1 MRFSPKQIHFF
12 LTKEL
17 TLAHRIGIGAMLISL
32 MLLPISYI
40 LAALVLLFFIVLCFT
55 APFLPGFSFFLPIVS
70 RGRSGQGAVAVTFD
84 DGPDPAST
92 PKLLALLS
100 KYETMA
106 TFYVTGR
113 RAEQYPH
120 LVREIVSHGH
130 TIGNHTYSHDNFIMF
145 KGEDALK
152 EEIRRAQEV
161 LHRLGIFP
169 CTFRPPVG
177 VTSPKLNCVLMQ
189 LNMYVV
195 NFSRR
200 AGDRGNRQVTHL
212 ARKILK
218 KLRPGDI
225 IMLHD
230 TPPRKKKMD
239 QHWLVEVERLLNGI
253 EKLNL
258 KIIPLTA
265 LIDRPVMA
273 DSDCGCKI

>member
-1 MRFSPKQIHFF
+1 MKYSPKQIQSLF
-12 LTKEL
+12 TKEL
-17 TLAHRIGIGAMLISL
+17 SLALRIGIGAMSLSLI
-32 MLLPISYI
+32 LLPFNYF
-40 LAALVLLFFIVLCFT
+40 LAAFVLLLFIVLCFT

-70 RGRSGQGAVAVTFD
+70 RGRSDRGAVAVTFD

-100 KYETMA
+100 KYETKA

-120 LVREIVSHGH
+120 LVREIVSCGH

-145 KGEDALK
+145 KSENTLK
-152 EEIRRAQEV
+152 EEIQRAQQV

-177 VTSPKLNCVLMQ
+177 VTSPRLNSVLKQ

-200 AGDRGNRQVTHL
+200 AGDRGNRQVCHL
-212 ARKILK
+212 AQKIIK
-218 KLRPGDI
+218 NLRPGDI

-230 TPPRKKKMD
+230 IPPRKKKMD
-239 QHWLVEVERLLNGI
+239 RHWLVEVERLLKGI
-253 EKLNL
+253 GELNL
-258 KIIPLTA
+258 KIAPLA
-265 LIDRPVMA
+265 ELIDRPVMA
-273 DSDCGCKI
+273 DSESDRK